1 LELKIK
7 NKEKVMVKNNVEIEL
22 ELKRNEGLK
31 KLERWDDFRERR
43 RIAWIQW
50 SAVIYKRKR
59 ARGMLIHLWLSVIM
73 AKNVEKFQ
81 AKIAELIKR

>member
-43 RIAWIQW
+43 RIAWI
-50 SAVIYKRKR
+50 
-59 ARGMLIHLWLSVIM
+59 
-73 AKNVEKFQ
+73 
-81 AKIAELIKR
+81 